1 LDDPFRRKFSYLSS
15 PIDTCEEP
23 ARYRP
28 VGNVDLHV
36 KRAYSLNRALGARG
50 YVKELGARSV
60 INTIDSEVSRPII
73 WSYLDAREEVHEV
86 QPAGNFVVGV
96 DAESGEV
103 EVSQCAVE

>member
-1 LDDPFRRKFSYLSS
+1 M
-15 PIDTCEEP
+15 
-23 ARYRP
+23 
-28 VGNVDLHV
+28 HV